1 MSSLRPAFT
10 GNGRRGPPSFKIC
23 YQTYISPRREAVVGF
38 SFCKYKWFLF
48 CKELLPQEISAIVK
62 KSCFLLKKSPPGAPY
77 SGVPKSGKQPLAHLP
92 RNALWHS
99 VLQLAVF
106 RLAKSGK
113 TQRKRRQTAWPF
125 VSSCG
130 SSAILL
136 DENRPV
142 EGVPKLGISPLQGF
156 YFTKLWF
163 AIRLA
168 TPY

>member
-1 MSSLRPAFT
+1 M
-10 GNGRRGPPSFKIC
+10 
-23 YQTYISPRREAVVGF
+23 
-38 SFCKYKWFLF
+38 
-48 CKELLPQEISAIVK
+48 PQEISAIVK

-136 DENRPV
+136 DENSPV
-142 EGVPKLGISPLQGF
+142 EGVSKLGISPLQGYDLLCPHVWQETYYADIQTFIRSSVACGHNKSYPCKGCVQLAFDLF
-156 YFTKLWF
+156 YKVMICNPLSDTLL
-163 AIRLA
+163 IL
-168 TPY
+168 